1 MVVGLGMEGTDAVG
15 SATPPREQTPSP
27 GFPTL
32 LPRDWAS
39 RSQEHPGSCGV
50 SGNLGLLVWD
60 PAFCSALAFA
70 VKEDVTIGD
79 PSLVPR
85 NSQT

>member
-50 SGNLGLLVWD
+50 GTWASWFGIRRSVPLWHLL
-60 PAFCSALAFA
+60 L
-70 VKEDVTIGD
+70 
-79 PSLVPR
+79 R
-85 NSQT
+85 RMSQ